1 MTDNDF
7 HSLAAGPGAAA
18 NATPNAPV
26 ERQEGAWRVLPLE
39 GAFEIAYEDGRGL
52 RSIRRLFAREL
63 KVGPGKALL
72 GGVDRDRDGYRGFR
86 ADRIRRLSDPST
98 GERIE
103 RNVVDWLIRR
113 AERHLRALNAARR
126 AAERSV
132 AKSIAESAGKRARQ
146 ARGGT
151 AAPL

>member
-1 MTDNDF
+1 MTENDF
-7 HSLAAGPGAAA
+7 RPIATGPEPPSDAR
-18 NATPNAPV
+18 PNAPI

-52 RSIRRLFAREL
+52 RSVRRLFAREL

-86 ADRIRRLSDPST
+86 ADRIRRLTDPST

-113 AERHLRALNAARR
+113 AERTARALNAARK

-132 AKSIAESAGKRARQ
+132 AKAALK
-146 ARGGT
+146 ARGG
-151 AAPL
+151 APAPL

>member
-1 MTDNDF
+1 MTRQPF
-7 HSLAAGPGAAA
+7 PTPTAGPEPPAVAR
-18 NATPNAPV
+18 PNAPI

-52 RSIRRLFAREL
+52 RSVRRLFAREL
-63 KVGPGKALL
+63 KVGPGKTLL

-86 ADRIRRLSDPST
+86 ADRIRRLTDPAT

-113 AERHLRALNAARR
+113 AERTTRALTNARK
-126 AAERSV
+126 AAERNALRTRGV
-132 AKSIAESAGKRARQ
+132 A
-146 ARGGT
+146 T
-151 AAPL
+151 APL

>member
-1 MTDNDF
+1 MTNQHF
-7 HSLAAGPGAAA
+7 QPAAA
-18 NATPNAPV
+18 LPNAPA

-63 KVGPGKALL
+63 KVGPGKTLL

-86 ADRIRRLSDPST
+86 ADRIRRLTDPES

-113 AERHLRALNAARR
+113 AERTARALNAARK
-126 AAERSV
+126 AAERSA
-132 AKSIAESAGKRARQ
+132 AKVARQ
-146 ARGGT
+146 ARGG
-151 AAPL
+151 APAPL